1 MTLNQL
7 RYFKAVCQ
15 YDSVSRAAQQLNI
28 SQPSVSNAIK
38 ELESEFGVSLF
49 NRQYRRISLTDAG
62 LQLLSLTEKLLQQA
76 DQLQQAMADLRN
88 SLTPLRLGVPPMIG
102 AMLLPTLYKH
112 FPESRNLR
120 LTESDNT
127 GLLQLLSGGQI
138 HMAFL
143 PHTDTPDPS
152 LMYVPVA
159 NIQNICCVHKDHPLA
174 GRSTVQIG
182 QLAGEPLVL
191 FQDSFFQTER
201 ILHRFSAEHASP
213 NVLLSTAQLSTVK
226 NMIAG
231 NTAVGFLFDFL
242 AAQDASLVGIPLDPP
257 MYTNISLVW
266 PAAATVTE
274 SMGKLISFVKKLAD
288 NHLWDNN

>member
-15 YDSVSRAAQQLNI
+15 YDSVSRAAQRLNI

-38 ELESEFGVSLF
+38 ELESEFGVCLF

-62 LQLLSLTEKLLQQA
+62 LQLLALTESLLQQA
-76 DQLQQAMADLRN
+76 DHLQQTMEDLG
-88 SLTPLRLGVPPMIG
+88 SSQTPLRLGIPPMIG
-102 AMLLPTLYKH
+102 AMLLPNLYKH
-112 FPESRNLR
+112 FPGSRNLR

-138 HMAFL
+138 DMAFL
-143 PHTDTPDPS
+143 PHRDAPDPS
-152 LMYVPVA
+152 LAHVPVGR
-159 NIQNICCVHKDHPLA
+159 IQNVCCVHKDHPLA
-174 GRSTVQIG
+174 SRKSVQIRM
-182 QLAGEPLVL
+182 LAEEPLVL
-191 FQDSFFQTER
+191 FKNSFFQTER
-201 ILHRFSAEHASP
+201 ILHRFSAENVSP

-242 AAQDASLVGIPLDPP
+242 ARQEPAAVGIPLDPP

-266 PAAATVTE
+266 PAASPVTE
-274 SMGKLISFVKKLAD
+274 SMGQLIGFIKNLAND
-288 NHLWDNN
+288 PLWQK